1 VDRRRL
7 QIAGALLLLGGIVTL
22 SLHAA
27 GAPETLLDFLY
38 ERLLS
43 GLDVAPEP
51 SRTAKDM
58 VGAVS
63 LIGGVAELVAGL
75 ALLSWA
81 ARPAGSP
88 AGR

>member
-7 QIAGALLLLGGIVTL
+7 QIAGALLLVGGLVTL

-27 GAPETLLDFLY
+27 GAPEALLNLLY
-38 ERLLS
+38 EKLLS
-43 GLDVAPEP
+43 GLDVPPEP
-51 SRTAKDM
+51 SSTAKEI

-63 LIGGVAELVAGL
+63 LIGGVAELLAGL

-88 AGR
+88 ADR